1 MRNLVLID
9 SSAWI
14 EFFNDRKSRDVK
26 VSTEVRRVMEDDRAA
41 TTEPIFVEIA
51 MGAKGKKQLD
61 SWRKVFSVLRLYSV
75 KPGIWLKSADN
86 GYKLARR
93 GITVPV
99 VDLLIA
105 TIALENDLTVLHK
118 DERHFPKMAGVLGF
132 SDYTVR

>member
-1 MRNLVLID
+1 MSDLVLID

-26 VSTEVRRVMEDDRAA
+26 VSAEVRRVMEDDRAA

-51 MGAKGKKQLD
+51 TGAKGKRQLD

-75 KPGIWLKSADN
+75 KTAIWLKSADN

-93 GITVPV
+93 GIC
-99 VDLLIA
+99 LL
-105 TIALENDLTVLHK
+105 
-118 DERHFPKMAGVLGF
+118 
-132 SDYTVR
+132 YTSPSP